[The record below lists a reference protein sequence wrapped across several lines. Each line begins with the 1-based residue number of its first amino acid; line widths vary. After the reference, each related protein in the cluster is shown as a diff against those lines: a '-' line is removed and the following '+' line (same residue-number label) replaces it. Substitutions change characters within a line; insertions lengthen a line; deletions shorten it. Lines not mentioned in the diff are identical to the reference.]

1 MIAPKD
7 YRQIGCNECSKGA
20 GLEFDFTMAFQPIV
34 NTTSKE
40 VFAQEALVRG
50 MHEESAEDILA
61 LVNDNNRYRFDQS
74 CRVKA
79 VQLAAKLNI
88 KSFVS
93 INFLPNAVY
102 RPELC
107 IRTTI
112 EAAEIFGFP
121 VDHLIFEI
129 TEGEKIDDHAHLR
142 EIVQYYREK
151 GFLTAID
158 DFGAGYSGLN
168 LLADFQTDLVKLDI
182 GLIRDID
189 RNKSRQAIVK
199 GIIQVCKDLG
209 IKVIAEG
216 VETFEELEV
225 LQSFGIEL
233 FQGFYFAKPKFQ
245 DLATINNL

>member
-1 MIAPKD
+1 M
-7 YRQIGCNECSKGA
+7 
-20 GLEFDFTMAFQPIV
+20 
-34 NTTSKE
+34 
-40 VFAQEALVRG
+40 
-50 MHEESAEDILA
+50 
-61 LVNDNNRYRFDQS
+61 
-74 CRVKA
+74 
-79 VQLAAKLNI
+79 
-88 KSFVS
+88 
-93 INFLPNAVY
+93 
-102 RPELC
+102 
-107 IRTTI
+107 
-112 EAAEIFGFP
+112 FGFP
-121 VDHLIFEI
+121 VDRLIFEI

-209 IKVIAEG
+209 IKIIAEG
-216 VETFEELEV
+216 VETIEELEV

-233 FQGFYFAKPKFQ
+233 FQGFYFARPKFQ
-245 DLATINNL
+245 NLATINNL